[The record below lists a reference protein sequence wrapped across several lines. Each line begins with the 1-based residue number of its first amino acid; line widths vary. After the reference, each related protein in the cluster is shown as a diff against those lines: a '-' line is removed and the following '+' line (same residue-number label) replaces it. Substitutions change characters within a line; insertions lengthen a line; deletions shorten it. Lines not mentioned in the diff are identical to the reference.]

1 MAWQARHLLNEL
13 LPAARSGSSASAPD
27 AASVREVRAISA
39 LVVSLFMGCSS
50 SLRWCGW
57 CRLWHVRLRQD
68 KSSNLDRFRDGR
80 LARERTDR
88 NHEAIRPW
96 WPTQACSDVLDLA
109 SQIDNARALESNG
122 WNPAPLKFNALKP
135 NPWRD

>member
-1 MAWQARHLLNEL
+1 MAWQARHLFKEL
-13 LPAARSGSSASAPD
+13 FAAGGSGASARAPHAAR
-27 AASVREVRAISA
+27 VREGGAISA

-109 SQIDNARALESNG
+109 SQIDNARAL
-122 WNPAPLKFNALKP
+122 
-135 NPWRD
+135 